1 MSQTPEE
8 MNSFEAVTRA
18 MLPKPYR
25 WDRPLP
31 EVGAQVIVE
40 RPGGGE
46 EVAVVTGHQPRQAAD
61 APQAWPSDTRSA
73 RAARAATAV

>member
-18 MLPKPYR
+18 GALPKPYR

-46 EVAVVTGHQPRQAAD
+46 EVAVVTGHQPRQATD
-61 APQAWPSDTRSA
+61 APQALA
-73 RAARAATAV
+73 LALGK